1 MSVPI
6 MGHITAFLPCAFHA
20 LPSTDRNMHESHQKL
35 EEEPGVLEDCF
46 SHHSSAD
53 HHLQG
58 KLLMEMLDDKHTKKH
73 YSHVMTACEG
83 KCFVFQHLFSF
94 LPIVIAC

>member
-20 LPSTDRNMHESHQKL
+20 LLNTDRNMHESHQEL
-35 EEEPGVLEDCF
+35 EEEPGVLEDGF

-58 KLLMEMLDDKHTKKH
+58 KLLMEMLDDKHPKKH
-73 YSHVMTACEG
+73 YIHVMTVCEG
-83 KCFVFQHLFSF
+83 KCFVLQHFSF
-94 LPIVIAC
+94 LPI

>member
-1 MSVPI
+1 MHKMSVPV

-20 LPSTDRNMHESHQKL
+20 LLSTDRNMQESHQEL

-58 KLLMEMLDDKHTKKH
+58 KLLMEMLDDKHPKEILH
-73 YSHVMTACEG
+73 SCNDR
-83 KCFVFQHLFSF
+83 L
-94 LPIVIAC
+94 